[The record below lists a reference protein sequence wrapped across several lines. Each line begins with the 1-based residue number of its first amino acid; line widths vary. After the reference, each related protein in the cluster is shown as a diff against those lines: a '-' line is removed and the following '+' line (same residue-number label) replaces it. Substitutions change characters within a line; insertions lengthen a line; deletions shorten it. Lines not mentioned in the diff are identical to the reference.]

1 MVDRFE
7 AMAVFR
13 AAVDEGSLSAAGRRL
28 GMPLATVSRK
38 LSDLEARLGARLLQ
52 RSTRGLTLTDA
63 GVEYLAAAR
72 RILDD
77 VAEAESTAAGEY
89 RAPRGELVV
98 TAPIVFGRLHVVPVV
113 VEFLAAYPD
122 VDVRLQLG
130 DRLLNLLDDHVD
142 LAVRIGELPDSALIA
157 RRVGSVRE
165 VTCASPGYLERRGEP
180 RRPEDLADHDCITF
194 SGITGT
200 RSWAFSDGGATL
212 AVAVRSRLV
221 VDTADAAIDAAI
233 AGAGIT
239 RALSYQVA
247 AARRSGALHALLEN
261 VAAAPLALNRLF
273 GRQGRLPLKL
283 RAVLDFAEPRLR
295 ERIGALRG

>member
-1 MVDRFE
+1 
-7 AMAVFR
+7 MAVFR
-13 AAVDEGSLSAAGRRL
+13 AAVDEGSLSAAGRQL

-38 LSDLEARLGARLLQ
+38 LSDLEAGLGARLLQ

-63 GVEYLAAAR
+63 GAEYLAAAR

-77 VAEAESTAAGEY
+77 VAEAESAAAGEY

-98 TAPIVFGRLHVVPVV
+98 TAPILFGRLHVVPVV

-130 DRLLNLLDDHVD
+130 DRLLNLLDDHID

-157 RRVGSVRE
+157 RRIGSVRE
-165 VTCASPGYLERRGEP
+165 VTCASPGYLERCGEP
-180 RRPEDLADHDCITF
+180 RRPEELADHDCITF
-194 SGITGT
+194 TGITGP
-200 RSWAFSDGGATL
+200 RSWPFSDGGATL

-233 AGAGIT
+233 AGAGVT
-239 RALSYQVA
+239 RALSYQVE
-247 AARRSGALHALLEN
+247 AARRSGMLRTLLEGF
-261 VAAAPLALNRLF
+261 APAPLPLNLLF
-273 GRQGRLPLKL
+273 ARQGRLPLKL
-283 RAVLDFAEPRLR
+283 RAFVDFAEPRLR
-295 ERIGALRG
+295 ERIAAAHR